1 MKIPEKS
8 QAVGEVLEQLGAKRD
23 NDVNWR
29 DGRTFAYIF
38 GIGEE
43 ATRLAEQAHTL
54 FLWESALDP
63 TVFPSTLSLET
74 EIVAMAANHLAGDG
88 EVVGNFTSGGTE
100 SVMLA
105 VKTARDY
112 ARAKNSKLREPQM
125 ILPATA
131 HPCFHKAAHYL
142 DVKTVMVDVNPQTY
156 RADVQAMEAAI
167 TDQTI
172 LLVGSATSYAHGVVD
187 PIAELGQ
194 VALKHDLLL
203 HVDACIGGF
212 MLPLFRDLGAE
223 ITPFD
228 FSVPGV
234 TSISM
239 DLHKYAFAP
248 KGASTVLY
256 RNDTIRQYQIFT
268 WSDWPGYS
276 IINPTIQ
283 SSKSGGPL
291 AATWALLKHMG
302 MEGYLREAAKLKG
315 GMETIV
321 TAVGEIEGLRVL
333 GKPEMSLIAIA
344 CDGFSVFGLC
354 EEMKKRGWTMHP
366 QMKMGELEENF
377 HLTLMPSNVLHL
389 QAWVKDLTQATA
401 QLREAGKVASGTPIR
416 AMLDS
421 VDLSKVTDG
430 QLGEL
435 MAMAGLGGG
444 KLPDQDMTEINEIL
458 NELPAG
464 VRDRLLTIYFNKL
477 SRYKGE

>member
-1 MKIPEKS
+1 
-8 QAVGEVLEQLGAKRD
+8 
-23 NDVNWR
+23 
-29 DGRTFAYIF
+29 
-38 GIGEE
+38 
-43 ATRLAEQAHTL
+43 
-54 FLWESALDP
+54 
-63 TVFPSTLSLET
+63 
-74 EIVAMAANHLAGDG
+74 
-88 EVVGNFTSGGTE
+88 
-100 SVMLA
+100 
-105 VKTARDY
+105 
-112 ARAKNSKLREPQM
+112 M

-131 HPCFHKAAHYL
+131 HPCFHKAAQYL
-142 DVKTVMVDVNPQTY
+142 DIKTVMIDVDPQTY
-156 RADVQAMEAAI
+156 RADVDAMEAAI

-194 VALKHDLLL
+194 VALKHGLLL
-203 HVDACIGGF
+203 HVDGCIGGF
-212 MLPLFRDLGAE
+212 MLPLFRELGAE

-256 RNDTIRQYQIFT
+256 RNDSIRQYQIFT

-291 AATWALLKHMG
+291 AATWALMNHMG
-302 MEGYLREAAKLKG
+302 MEGYLKEAAKLKG

-321 TAVGEIEGLRVL
+321 SGVEKIDGLRVL

-344 CDGFSVFGLC
+344 CEGFSVFGLC
-354 EEMKKRGWTMHP
+354 EEMKKLGWNMHP
-366 QMKMGELEENF
+366 QMKMGDLVENF
-377 HLTLMPSNVLHL
+377 HLTVMPSNVPHL
-389 QAWVKDLTQATA
+389 DSWVEDLAKTTA
-401 QLREAGKVASGTPIR
+401 RMRGAAADVAPTPIK
-416 AMLDS
+416 AMLAS
-421 VDLSKVTDG
+421 VDLSKVSDG

-435 MAMAGLGGG
+435 MAMAGLGNGD
-444 KLPDQDMTEINEIL
+444 LPDQDMTEINEIL
-458 NELPAG
+458 NELPSDI
-464 VRDRLLTIYFNKL
+464 RDRLLTIYFNKL